1 MVNRFALE
9 VDIQKTLRSARQTF
23 HLHARFSVH
32 GPRIVI
38 HGPSGAGKS
47 LLLKAIAGL
56 VTPDEGSIVLSGAT
70 LFDSAAGT
78 NLAPQKRRVA
88 YLFQD
93 YALFPHLT
101 VRQNVGFGL
110 RRGWLNLHGNRPD
123 PAIDSWLESF
133 ELRRVAHQYPS
144 QISGGQRQRT
154 ALARALVARP
164 RALLLDE
171 PFAALDPVL
180 RSRMRAE
187 LHALHARLAVPMA
200 LITHDPEDVRVFG
213 QEVLRLSDGV
223 VEASSATEVLDPP
236 DPYARPTGHLPDEHR
251 KEAYRA

>member
-1 MVNRFALE
+1 MALE
-9 VDIQKTLRSARQTF
+9 VDIRKTLRSARQTF

-32 GPRIVI
+32 SPRIVV

-56 VTPDEGSIVLSGAT
+56 ITPDEGSIVLCGAT

-78 NLAPQKRRVA
+78 NVSPQARRVA

-110 RRGWLNLHGNRPD
+110 RRGWLNLHGDRPD
-123 PAIDSWLESF
+123 PAIDSWLEAF
-133 ELRRVAHQYPS
+133 ELCRVAHQYPS

-164 RALLLDE
+164 PRAAPRRALRG
-171 PFAALDPVL
+171 PGPGPAL
-180 RSRMRAE
+180 A
-187 LHALHARLAVPMA
+187 HARGVARAARATRGTDGPHHPRPRGRA
-200 LITHDPEDVRVFG
+200 G
-213 QEVLRLSDGV
+213 LR
-223 VEASSATEVLDPP
+223 
-236 DPYARPTGHLPDEHR
+236 R
-251 KEAYRA
+251 

>member
-1 MVNRFALE
+1 MALQ
-9 VDIQKTLRSARQTF
+9 VDIRKTFRSARQTF
-23 HLHARFSVH
+23 HLQARFSMH
-32 GPRIVI
+32 SRRIVV

-56 VTPDEGSIVLSGAT
+56 ITPEEGSIVLSGTT

-78 NLAPQKRRVA
+78 NLSPQERRVA

-110 RRGWLNLHGNRPD
+110 RRGWLNVHGDGPD
-123 PAIDSWLESF
+123 AAIDSWLESF
-133 ELRRVAHQYPS
+133 ELSRVAHQYPS

-154 ALARALVARP
+154 ALARALVAGP

-171 PFAALDPVL
+171 PFAALDPAL

-187 LHALHARLAVPMA
+187 LQALHARLEVPMA
-200 LITHDPEDVRVFG
+200 LVTHDPEDVRVFG
-213 QEVLRLSDGV
+213 EEVVRLADGV
-223 VEASSATEVLDPP
+223 VEASSAAEVLDRLGAYAPP
-236 DPYARPTGHLPDEHR
+236 TALTG
-251 KEAYRA
+251 